1 MVSQKRAGKQSCR
14 VGGQIRA
21 HRYIHIIKVM
31 TLNGISLFGEGFRLK
46 LIDVLQTA
54 GLLPSHS
61 ILVLTEDVMFP
72 LAFNFDLSQT
82 SHISL
87 NSGLWLRALDRR
99 AMSRATVLCCTSPNA
114 NALRSGPVTETYLY
128 TGRKTSLLRA
138 WIIKKKTVYCT
149 TQNSKGFEFSLPF
162 GLATSPS
169 FPSHLLLHIYNLQ
182 LAATQNITWNINWG
196 LGTRWRHH
204 RNNFKGKQRERQPM
218 PLRSLQT
225 FLSRQLREKAAC
237 TFGGNTH
244 TACYL
249 MCVFPS
255 LLIHCHMQV

>member
-1 MVSQKRAGKQSCR
+1 MLLSTSEPPILNICSFNLIRWFLGSDYRNISVPNKFSDLMVSQKRAGKQSCR

-99 AMSRATVLCCTSPNA
+99 AMSRATVLCCTSPNT

-138 WIIKKKTVYCT
+138 WIIKKTSVLY
-149 TQNSKGFEFSLPF
+149 NSE
-162 GLATSPS
+162 
-169 FPSHLLLHIYNLQ
+169 
-182 LAATQNITWNINWG
+182 
-196 LGTRWRHH
+196 
-204 RNNFKGKQRERQPM
+204 
-218 PLRSLQT
+218 
-225 FLSRQLREKAAC
+225 
-237 TFGGNTH
+237 
-244 TACYL
+244 
-249 MCVFPS
+249 
-255 LLIHCHMQV
+255 